1 MVLGRRW
8 DYLAWNRA
16 ACALFGDFGSI
27 PRAARNHLWLMFM
40 DPIRREMFTDWEQ
53 QLRLPAPSS
62 APTAPATSATR
73 RSRS

>member
-16 ACALFGDFGSI
+16 ACALFGDFGKL
-27 PRAARNHLWLMFM
+27 PRAARNHLWQLFM
-40 DPIRREMFTDWEQ
+40 NPIRREMLPDWEGSRR
-53 QLRLPAPSS
+53 LRPPSS
-62 APTAPATSATR
+62 APTAPATSATL